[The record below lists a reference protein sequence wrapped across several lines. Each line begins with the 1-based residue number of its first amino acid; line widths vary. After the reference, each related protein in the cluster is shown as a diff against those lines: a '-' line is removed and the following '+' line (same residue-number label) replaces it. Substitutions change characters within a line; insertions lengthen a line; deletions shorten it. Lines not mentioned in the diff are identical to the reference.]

1 VSSNKKKLYSVF
13 ARLFEEFKV
22 SDQRC
27 WLEIDRN
34 KNGIAINFTHWHDSY
49 DSNNKWIAI
58 YENHPESF
66 ERLKNHMVEVMR
78 GKALIKKGL

>member
-1 VSSNKKKLYSVF
+1 MTSNQKKIYSVF

-34 KNGIAINFTHWHDSY
+34 KNGIAINFTH
-49 DSNNKWIAI
+49 
-58 YENHPESF
+58 
-66 ERLKNHMVEVMR
+66 
-78 GKALIKKGL
+78 

>member
-1 VSSNKKKLYSVF
+1 MTSNQKKLYNVF

-22 SDQRC
+22 SNQCC
-27 WLEIDRN
+27 WLEINRN
-34 KNGIAINFTHWHDSY
+34 KKGESINFVHFHNSY
-49 DSNNKWIAI
+49 ESNNKFIVI
-58 YENHPESF
+58 YENNPESF

>member
-1 VSSNKKKLYSVF
+1 MTSNQKKLYSVF

-34 KNGIAINFTHWHDSY
+34 KNGIAINFTHWHDCTT
-49 DSNNKWIAI
+49 AI
-58 YENHPESF
+58 TNGLLF
-66 ERLKNHMVEVMR
+66 MRTIQNRLKDL
-78 GKALIKKGL
+78 KTIWSKL